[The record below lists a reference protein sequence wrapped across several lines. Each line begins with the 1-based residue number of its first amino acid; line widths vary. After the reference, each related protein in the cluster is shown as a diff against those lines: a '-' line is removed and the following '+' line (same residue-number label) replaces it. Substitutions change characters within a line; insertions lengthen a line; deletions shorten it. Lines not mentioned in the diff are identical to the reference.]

1 MLRTTYGTTLNEYN
15 PEAEEQK
22 ALKEQE
28 EEADEQDE
36 DFVF

>member
-1 MLRTTYGTTLNEYN
+1 MLRTTYGTTLKEYN